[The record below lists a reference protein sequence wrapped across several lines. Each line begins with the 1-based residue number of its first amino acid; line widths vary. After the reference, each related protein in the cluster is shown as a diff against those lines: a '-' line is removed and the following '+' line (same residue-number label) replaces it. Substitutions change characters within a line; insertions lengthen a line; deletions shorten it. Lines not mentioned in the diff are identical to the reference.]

1 MTIVHLMQTT
11 FRAKFMLFEWT
22 FAHIKTFNSMVI
34 FLSEYIIESI
44 EVNNLI
50 GMSQTPSLTKW
61 VALVQLLN
69 HSQLQFPQL

>member
-1 MTIVHLMQTT
+1 MI
-11 FRAKFMLFEWT
+11 
-22 FAHIKTFNSMVI
+22 I

-44 EVNNLI
+44 EANNLI

>member
-1 MTIVHLMQTT
+1 
-11 FRAKFMLFEWT
+11 
-22 FAHIKTFNSMVI
+22 MVI

-50 GMSQTPSLTKW
+50 GMSQTPSFTKW

-69 HSQLQFPQL
+69 HSQLQFPQH